1 LVLAAD
7 VIMTELLELKQQ
19 ADTVRQEA
27 TALRARLN
35 IDTREARLRE
45 VENTAENPQLWDDPE
60 HAQQVMSELSR
71 RRAEV
76 EPWQRLA
83 GLTEDTVV
91 LAELAAEAG
100 DADSVPEIESSLEE
114 IRALLDRLST
124 EALFSDSYDAG
135 NAILE
140 INAGAGGT
148 ESCDWAEMLGRMYLR
163 WCERRG
169 FEVEIIDSLPGDQA
183 GVKSMTLEIRGTN
196 AYGYLRS
203 ERGVHRLVRISPF
216 DAQNRRHTSF
226 SSVDV
231 IPDVEDDVDI
241 DIKDDDL
248 RIDTYRAS
256 SAGGQ
261 HVNKTESA
269 IRITHL
275 PTGLVVTCQNER
287 SQFKNRASAMRVLK
301 ARLLERQRQEQEAA
315 LAKLRGVQT
324 DIAWGNQIR
333 SYVLQPYTMVKDHRT
348 EHETGNASGVL
359 DGDLDGFM
367 IAFLQMLSRQRV
379 EEG

>member
-1 LVLAAD
+1 
-7 VIMTELLELKQQ
+7 MTELLELKQQ

>member
-1 LVLAAD
+1 MAEYSDYLYQATTLASTSA
-7 VIMTELLELKQQ
+7 ELRE
-19 ADTVRQEA
+19 
-27 TALRARLN
+27 RLN
-35 IDTREARLRE
+35 IDAREDKFRDVAGR
-45 VENTAENPQLWDDPE
+45 AENPKLWDDPE
-60 HAQQVMSELSR
+60 SAQQLMSELAR
-71 RRAEV
+71 RRTELD
-76 EPWQRLA
+76 PWRRLA
-83 GLTEDTVV
+83 A
-91 LAELAAEAG
+91 LADETILLVELATEADDAE
-100 DADSVPEIESSLEE
+100 SIPEIEGNLAE
-114 IRALLDRLST
+114 IRGLLSRLET
-124 EALFSDSYDAG
+124 EALFSDVHDAG

-148 ESCDWAEMLGRMYLR
+148 ESCDWAEMLGRMYQR
-163 WCERRG
+163 WCERHG
-169 FEVEIIDSLPGDQA
+169 FQVDIIDALDGDQA
-183 GVKSMTLEIRGTN
+183 GVKSMTLEIQGTN

-226 SSVDV
+226 ASVDI
-231 IPDVEDDVDI
+231 IPDVEDDVEI
-241 DIKDDDL
+241 DVRDEDL
-248 RIDTYRAS
+248 KIDTYRAS

-275 PTGLVVTCQNER
+275 PTGIVVTCQNER
-287 SQFKNRASAMRVLK
+287 SQHKNRASAMRVLK
-301 ARLLERQRQEQEAA
+301 ARLLDLQRKEQEAA

-348 EHETGNASGVL
+348 DFETGNASAVL

-367 IAFLQMLSRQRV
+367 IAFLQMMAAQRIAQ
-379 EEG
+379 ENSM